1 MNKIKLKKRKI
12 HYNKPKDGYF
22 AEINYMHGDADFY
35 NSEIIYFRDK
45 NEMIEHYFAS
55 SFDYDSHDWK
65 GTSFSS
71 IIDTL
76 KKFGF
81 NTIKEVFDRFS
92 FFDEIEIEEGY
103 LEEFENIKNNE
114 IDNIEE
120 IEPITALFNDFIQRD
135 DFELVRA
142 DKSCDGW
149 HAAKVQGVEY
159 YQMKNGEKYEIEFK
173 IKEEE

>member
-12 HYNKPKDGYF
+12 HYNKPTDGYF
-22 AEINYMHGDADFY
+22 AEISYMHGDADFY
-35 NSEIIYFRDK
+35 NSKIIHLKDK
-45 NEMIEHYFAS
+45 DEMIEHYFAS
-55 SFDYDSHDWK
+55 SFEFDRHDWK

-81 NTIKEVFDRFS
+81 NTIKEVFDKFS
-92 FFDEIEIEEGY
+92 FFDEVEIEEGY
-103 LEEFENIKNNE
+103 LEEFESIKNNK

-120 IEPITALFNDFIQRD
+120 IEPSTALFNDFIQRD
-135 DFELVRA
+135 DFELARA

-149 HAAKVQGVEY
+149 HAADVQGIEY
-159 YQMKNGEKYEIEFK
+159 YQMKNGEKYEIEFEV
-173 IKEEE
+173 KEEE

>member
-1 MNKIKLKKRKI
+1 MNKIKLRKRKI
-12 HYNKPKDGYF
+12 DYNKPKDGYF
-22 AEINYMHGDADFY
+22 AEISYMHGDADFY
-35 NSEIIYFRDK
+35 NSEIIHFGDK

-81 NTIKEVFDRFS
+81 NTIKEVFDKFS

-103 LEEFENIKNNE
+103 LEEFESIKNNE

-135 DFELVRA
+135 DFELVRS

-159 YQMKNGEKYEIEFK
+159 YQMKNGEKYEIEFE